1 MSESPSMD
9 WPTDF
14 KNFKTDFK
22 NLYNQFYHKLA
33 IIS

>member
-1 MSESPSMD
+1 MPESPSMD
-9 WPTDF
+9 WPTDL

-22 NLYNQFYHKLA
+22 NSYNQCYHKLA